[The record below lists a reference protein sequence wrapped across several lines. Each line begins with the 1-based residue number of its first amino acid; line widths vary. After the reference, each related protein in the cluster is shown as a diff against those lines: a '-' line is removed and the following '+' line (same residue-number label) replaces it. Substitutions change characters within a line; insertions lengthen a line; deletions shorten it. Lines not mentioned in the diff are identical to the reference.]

1 MPLPLTVSCS
11 SKIQIGFTFLIPA
24 YLGSPG
30 KMAVKRVCVL
40 FCQKL
45 ITSLVFLVSC
55 SVSAI
60 VLCCWLYFEIFTC
73 APICENNIIQCLNA
87 LGLLSPAHC
96 LWTNSRNTAKSCRE
110 WLCGYLSRCLLCLV
124 CSRWQLCGLGLR
136 ESASKTFYFSSN
148 KNEHLPSRLCCS
160 RLSWNRKEGGTVLH
174 GVANYCIG
182 ANGIRDM
189 GNHLHP

>member
-1 MPLPLTVSCS
+1 MRSDYEDPHRQIIYRLSIHRWWGTGMVICLERCADLHIAQLMPLPLTVSCS

-30 KMAVKRVCVL
+30 KMAVKRVCVCVL

-110 WLCGYLSRCLLCLV
+110 
-124 CSRWQLCGLGLR
+124 
-136 ESASKTFYFSSN
+136 
-148 KNEHLPSRLCCS
+148 
-160 RLSWNRKEGGTVLH
+160 
-174 GVANYCIG
+174 
-182 ANGIRDM
+182 
-189 GNHLHP
+189 